1 MPSIIEEA
9 HINDFLLFHP
19 IIILSRC
26 NFLNNVRQLLLNP
39 PIADPFKLTWNT
51 QKAWMSGVEVVQYHF
66 TIPFSLFLDK
76 GMLSSSPPLRL
87 LLIPEGEVQKYLVI
101 LAETQARIKISKI
114 SYQTAPESLT
124 KSVYFIDNFKLSM
137 TKSIGDGNLETVS
150 FSFLLDKN
158 HNLSQMDSIF
168 PITSH

>member
-1 MPSIIEEA
+1 
-9 HINDFLLFHP
+9 
-19 IIILSRC
+19 
-26 NFLNNVRQLLLNP
+26 
-39 PIADPFKLTWNT
+39 
-51 QKAWMSGVEVVQYHF
+51 MSGVEVVQYHF

>member
-1 MPSIIEEA
+1 
-9 HINDFLLFHP
+9 
-19 IIILSRC
+19 
-26 NFLNNVRQLLLNP
+26 
-39 PIADPFKLTWNT
+39 
-51 QKAWMSGVEVVQYHF
+51 MSGVEVVQYHF

-114 SYQTAPESLT
+114 SYQTAPESLI